1 MQEQD
6 DRAPR
11 DPGPDRRR
19 RHRDPADQDVPES
32 DGDDVLARYGLRSPT
47 ADLPPPEAG
56 GRRRRPV
63 PPADPEAQSPGPRGG
78 GPARRL
84 TRREEREAREAEAL
98 GSPGGPGGP
107 TGAPPTGP
115 TASRPGS
122 ATPPP
127 ASAPAPPEGPAPA
140 DRQPNGV
147 RRNGAARP
155 RVPGAPPGRRR
166 NGFRPDGAPPRNAPS
181 GGGPEN
187 PDTVPPRPRNQPESG
202 RPPFAGRP
210 GGTPRPDAFGGPV
223 PAAPSRLGAPPT
235 VVPTSAGAPAAPGA
249 AEETVRV
256 PAATPTAP
264 PAAETAART
273 AEEVEETTALASRV
287 RRIDESLTRLTAAHA
302 GMALQTREGEEPEPD
317 EDESAEAPATPTRRP
332 VLAVKILV
340 AAVAFLLFAGTA
352 LSWGAFRWMEST
364 IRPVDALDPTSGS
377 IVDAAAQ
384 AGDDTVVVLG
394 TASGSSGDTASTGTR
409 TDTVVLTHVAASGD
423 RVVTVSLPTDL
434 EINRPPCQRWDQN
447 AAAYLDETVPAE
459 TRTTLGSAYEVGGPR
474 CTVRAVQQLTGLAV
488 TRFVALDMP
497 GVKDMVDALGGVEV
511 CVERPVVDDRLGPVV
526 PQAGTTTLDG
536 EQAVRFAE
544 ASAVPT
550 DSSPAFGQAQRQQ
563 RLLAAVFGEALST
576 HVLLSPGTTR
586 DVVTALGHSMLAD
599 NAGMQDL
606 LALSTAQRRLD
617 ADGVTFV
624 PLPVSGVPNTR
635 GNLELRTGDANEL
648 FSAMR
653 KDRPLPE
660 SATAPAARST
670 AAAPDSVTVDVLNA
684 AGRDGLATQIG
695 TTLRGLGYGVG
706 AVSNAPE
713 PSADTVV
720 KFSADRSAQAQ
731 AIAGLVPTARLV
743 PDTGTSGSLQLVLG
757 TSFDGT
763 VRTPAQGAVAPAA
776 QPATA
781 SPATCD

>member
-1 MQEQD
+1 
-6 DRAPR
+6 
-11 DPGPDRRR
+11 
-19 RHRDPADQDVPES
+19 V
-32 DGDDVLARYGLRSPT
+32 
-47 ADLPPPEAG
+47 
-56 GRRRRPV
+56 
-63 PPADPEAQSPGPRGG
+63 
-78 GPARRL
+78 
-84 TRREEREAREAEAL
+84 
-98 GSPGGPGGP
+98 
-107 TGAPPTGP
+107 
-115 TASRPGS
+115 
-122 ATPPP
+122 
-127 ASAPAPPEGPAPA
+127 
-140 DRQPNGV
+140 
-147 RRNGAARP
+147 
-155 RVPGAPPGRRR
+155 
-166 NGFRPDGAPPRNAPS
+166 
-181 GGGPEN
+181 
-187 PDTVPPRPRNQPESG
+187 
-202 RPPFAGRP
+202 
-210 GGTPRPDAFGGPV
+210 
-223 PAAPSRLGAPPT
+223 
-235 VVPTSAGAPAAPGA
+235 APGA

-256 PAATPTAP
+256 PATTPTAP
-264 PAAETAART
+264 PAAEAADETAART

-302 GMALQTREGEEPEPD
+302 GMALQTREGEEPGPD

-332 VLAVKILV
+332 VLAAKILV

-352 LSWGAFRWMEST
+352 LSWGALRWMEST
-364 IRPVDALDPTSGS
+364 VRPVDALDPTSGS

-394 TASGSSGDTASTGTR
+394 TASGSSGDTARTGTR

-576 HVLLSPGTTR
+576 RVLLSPGTTR

-648 FSAMR
+648 FSAIR

-660 SATAPAARST
+660 SVTAPAARSS

-713 PSADTVV
+713 PSADTLV
-720 KFSADRSAQAQ
+720 KFSPDRSAQAQ

-757 TSFDGT
+757 TSFDGA
-763 VRTPAQGAVAPAA
+763 VRTPALGAVAPAA

-781 SPATCD
+781 PPATCD

>member
-1 MQEQD
+1 
-6 DRAPR
+6 
-11 DPGPDRRR
+11 
-19 RHRDPADQDVPES
+19 V
-32 DGDDVLARYGLRSPT
+32 
-47 ADLPPPEAG
+47 
-56 GRRRRPV
+56 
-63 PPADPEAQSPGPRGG
+63 
-78 GPARRL
+78 
-84 TRREEREAREAEAL
+84 
-98 GSPGGPGGP
+98 
-107 TGAPPTGP
+107 
-115 TASRPGS
+115 AS
-122 ATPPP
+122 
-127 ASAPAPPEGPAPA
+127 
-140 DRQPNGV
+140 
-147 RRNGAARP
+147 
-155 RVPGAPPGRRR
+155 
-166 NGFRPDGAPPRNAPS
+166 
-181 GGGPEN
+181 
-187 PDTVPPRPRNQPESG
+187 
-202 RPPFAGRP
+202 
-210 GGTPRPDAFGGPV
+210 
-223 PAAPSRLGAPPT
+223 
-235 VVPTSAGAPAAPGA
+235 GA
-249 AEETVRV
+249 AEDTVRV
-256 PAATPTAP
+256 PAASPTAP
-264 PAAETAART
+264 PATESAEVTAART
-273 AEEVEETTALASRV
+273 AEDVEETTALASRV

-317 EDESAEAPATPTRRP
+317 EDEAAEAPATPTRRP
-332 VLAVKILV
+332 VLAAKILV

-364 IRPVDALDPTSGS
+364 VRPVDALDPTSGS

-394 TASGSSGDTASTGTR
+394 TASGSSGDTARTGTR

-576 HVLLSPGTTR
+576 RVLLSPGTTR

-648 FSAMR
+648 FSAIR

-660 SATAPAARST
+660 SATTPAARST

-757 TSFDGT
+757 TSFDGA

-781 SPATCD
+781 PPATCD